1 MLGTLGSGLY
11 WNAGWEWHETGLNKA
26 DKTLNYLPDFGIRTF
41 RSDFG
46 HFGTIDSGLDYLWL
60 EFDLKSSF
68 LMPYLVSSLCS

>member
-1 MLGTLGSGLY
+1 VLGTLGSGLCRIES
-11 WNAGWEWHETGLNKA
+11 WEWHETGSKKA
-26 DKTLNYLPDFGIRTF
+26 NKTLNYLLKFGKRTL

-60 EFDLKSSF
+60 ELDLKSSF